1 MRKPGSIQNLLHT
14 SACLLVWMGPPVF
27 LQGQVSQQNS
37 VPPIQKEY
45 QQNSTKQQNSVYQPK
60 TVQNGKGGFFQT
72 TSLLDAYLDSA
83 RYLSNRSPM
92 KAVDF
97 INKAIEESINTNN
110 REKEAQ
116 AFLILGDI
124 QQHLGQHDL
133 AVENYKKSIGALDI
147 QKKKKINYSSVA
159 NQVTLFNAYK
169 QMAVSLT
176 ELSGYDKALETIN
189 FSLSKYA
196 YAVPVKDQMEAQ
208 RILADVYLKQ
218 GKTQSAREVLT
229 GVLEKEQASKNTTG
243 EIQTLLAIGKTWQKD
258 GNENTALEYYTK
270 AKDLS
275 EKTKQSALTIQAN
288 GSMASVYR
296 AQKNVDKEVQ
306 ARNDNI
312 ALNNSTNNQIA
323 NTKEN
328 VEIGNAY
335 LNVNQVNQAAN
346 YYNIS
351 TQQQSVNTA
360 NMTSTG
366 AIQVFSFQPQKKE
379 LFSVSNDLGESADAY
394 KTLGEKYA
402 KQNQFEE
409 AALYFGKYAQ
419 LQDSIKKI
427 RDKELDDAIAI
438 STNIG
443 KNQQRIDLLEKER
456 ELNGKSIDILKQ
468 DKVLKDEQ
476 LGLKNGIIIS
486 LSVIMA
492 LMLLAVFFIIRS
504 SREKKKIHQLLALKS
519 LRGQMNPHFIF
530 NALNSVNHYVS
541 QNDER
546 QANRYLS
553 DFSRLMRLV
562 MDSSKYDFIALNEE
576 LEMLRLYLQLEHA
589 RFKDK
594 FEYEIRV
601 SEQVEDA
608 EWELPP
614 MLVQPY
620 LENAVWHGLRYIDGK
635 GTLKLELEQVGAELQ
650 VTITDSGIGRNRSLE
665 LKTQNQKKQTSLGMQ
680 NISNRVQIM
689 NEIFHTNIRV
699 EIGEAFPGQADCG
712 TRVKLTIP
720 KKPNT
725 NA

>member
-1 MRKPGSIQNLLHT
+1 
-14 SACLLVWMGPPVF
+14 MGPPVF